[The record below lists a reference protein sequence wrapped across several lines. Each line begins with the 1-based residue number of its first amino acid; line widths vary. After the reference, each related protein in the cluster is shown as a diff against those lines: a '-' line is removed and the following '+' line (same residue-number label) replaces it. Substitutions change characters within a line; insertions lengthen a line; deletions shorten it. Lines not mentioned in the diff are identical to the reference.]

1 MRDKKS
7 MILKKVFLFIII
19 VIFIQSVFAI
29 EKIVVLG
36 LFKDKAVVN
45 LDGKRRV
52 LNIGK
57 TSPEGAT
64 LISAD
69 SKEVVI
75 EIDGIQKTYVL
86 GTHISS
92 SFTASSDS
100 KKVTIGP
107 DASGM
112 YRVNGSINNYQVNFV
127 VDTGASLISMNK
139 HQAKRIGLNYR
150 LDGEEGLSNTAS
162 GLDKVYLIKLQKVK
176 VGDIEL
182 RDVQAAVHD
191 GDYPVVILLGNAFLS
206 RVDMNREG
214 RILELEKKY

>member
-1 MRDKKS
+1 
-7 MILKKVFLFIII
+7 MILKKVVLFTLI

-29 EKIVVLG
+29 EKITILG
-36 LFKDKAVVN
+36 LFKDKAVVT

-52 LNIGK
+52 LNVGK

-64 LISAD
+64 LISAT
-69 SKEVVI
+69 SKEAVI
-75 EIDGIQKTYVL
+75 EIDGIQETYTL

-92 SFTASSDS
+92 SFTAPSAG

-127 VDTGASLISMNK
+127 VDTGATLISMNK
-139 HQAKRIGLNYR
+139 HQAKRIGLNYK
-150 LDGEEGLSNTAS
+150 LEGKEAVSNTAS
-162 GLDKVYLIKLQKVK
+162 GLAKVYLIKLEKVK

-182 RDVQAAVHD
+182 RDVQSAVHD
-191 GDYPVVILLGNAFLS
+191 GDYPDVILLGNAFLS
-206 RVDMNREG
+206 RVNMHREG